1 MSFVCIC
8 TFSHAMSL
16 VSQEIRAVALADE
29 LSLTIKIVVIE
40 GKCVIFFIC
49 VLLCTQ
55 SEKNIYRTRRTGCA
69 ISREIYRHPIDR
81 LSSSNSREK
90 RPATY
95 YNSFSFRHSYMCAS
109 QSIQSISRLNKNPGK
124 SC

>member
-40 GKCVIFFIC
+40 GKCVIFFHLRI
-49 VLLCTQ
+49 VMYT
-55 SEKNIYRTRRTGCA
+55 K
-69 ISREIYRHPIDR
+69 
-81 LSSSNSREK
+81 
-90 RPATY
+90 
-95 YNSFSFRHSYMCAS
+95 
-109 QSIQSISRLNKNPGK
+109 
-124 SC
+124 